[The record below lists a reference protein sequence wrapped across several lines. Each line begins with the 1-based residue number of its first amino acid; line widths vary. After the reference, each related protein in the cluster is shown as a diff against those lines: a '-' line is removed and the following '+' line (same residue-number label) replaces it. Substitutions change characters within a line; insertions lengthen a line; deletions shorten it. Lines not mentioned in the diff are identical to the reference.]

1 MRSIGLVKHKAERET
16 KGSERRRR
24 RLEACK
30 AGTGRRF
37 ESVTVGAEEEG
48 YEVVKRVGGK
58 VAG

>member
-1 MRSIGLVKHKAERET
+1 MVKHKAERET
-16 KGSERRRR
+16 KGSEGRRR